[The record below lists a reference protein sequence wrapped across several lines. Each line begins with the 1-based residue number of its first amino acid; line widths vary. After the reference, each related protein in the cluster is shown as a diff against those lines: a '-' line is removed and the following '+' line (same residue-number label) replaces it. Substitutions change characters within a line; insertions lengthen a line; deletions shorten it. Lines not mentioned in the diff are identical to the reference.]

1 MRKKATELGMKLTID
16 SAGTAGY
23 HAGCPPDKRS
33 IAAAAARGYDL
44 TGLRCRQFTVSDFDA
59 FDHILVMD
67 EKNYQAL
74 EGLCTDS
81 EQMASVDYLMRFSP
95 RFEQYASVPDPY
107 YGGKQGF
114 DLVLELIESAVDGWL
129 QQACDTGMQR

>member
-1 MRKKATELGMKLTID
+1 MRKKATELGIQLTID

-23 HAGCPPDKRS
+23 HAGSPPDKRS
-33 IAAAAARGYDL
+33 IAAAAERGYDL
-44 TGLRCRQFTVSDFDA
+44 SGIRCRQFTVSDLDE

-67 EKNYQAL
+67 DKNYQAI
-74 EGLCTDS
+74 EGRCTDS

-95 RFEQYASVPDPY
+95 RFEHYASVPDPY

-129 QQACDTGMQR
+129 KQAVDKGMQR